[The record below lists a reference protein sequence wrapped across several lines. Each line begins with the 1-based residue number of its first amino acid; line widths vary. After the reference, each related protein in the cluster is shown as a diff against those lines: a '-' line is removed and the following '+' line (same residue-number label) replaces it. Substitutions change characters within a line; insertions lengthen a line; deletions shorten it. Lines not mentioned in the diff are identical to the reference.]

1 MNKSLNSNGFT
12 IIELMVTIVVIAA
25 ISVLA
30 LTNIRTIRAD
40 RRDEIKKTDIN
51 AIFFQLESFHQTN
64 GYYPQVADSANLKGI
79 DPESLADAN
88 GKKIAEDGG
97 EYEYTPTG
105 CSESKCKGYE
115 LRTDL
120 EREAPYIK
128 LGLIR

>member
-64 GYYPQVADSANLKGI
+64 GYYPQVANDETLKGI

-88 GKKIAEDGG
+88 GKKVFEDSSD
-97 EYEYTPTG
+97 YEYTPTG
-105 CSESKCKGYE
+105 CAESKCKGYE

-128 LGLIR
+128 LSLIR